1 MIHSFKI
8 IFRNFIRKPVYSLIT
23 LLGFTLGVMASLL
36 IYLWVLNEL
45 NYEKFH
51 PDYDRIYRV
60 LTLAKEGDE
69 VVKSAGCYRPVAKTL
84 KMTYPQIENA
94 TYLSFDSEDSPLKRD
109 RGGEKIEAR
118 CMSTNEDF
126 FDIFG
131 GFTFIEG
138 TPEKAFSNPSSTVLS
153 EEVARKLFGNEPAMG
168 KIVVS
173 DKFDPEIYT
182 VSGVVRIPKQ
192 SHIDF
197 GFIVSGKSSRYAFLE
212 DSWGDKA
219 HVRVYIKLAKNAV
232 IDDKFQNAITNH
244 LGRFTRMSDKL
255 VFQALTD
262 IHLHTNYQT
271 YHYDKNISN
280 SKYVW
285 IFSGLALLIVL
296 MAALNFSVLSV
307 ARSSERSTEI
317 GIKKVCGA
325 ERPDIIRQFMGEA
338 VMQTTAATLI
348 ALFFIWLILPWF
360 NVFTGQSLT
369 LNLSFGLMISMLLL
383 TVLVGIVAGIYPS
396 VYLSSLK
403 TTKIFRG
410 GSQTGSKS
418 NFTRMLVV
426 IQFSIATFFV
436 VATSVFIKQLN
447 YIQGKD
453 LGFDRKNIVVIP
465 TGLWYENKSFK
476 DELLKNPNIL
486 GVTATAYAPV
496 DFNWQVRLAVDHA
509 GRSDSI
515 RAAMIWADEDFAKTY
530 KLELIRG
537 QFLQIDFN
545 GFWNAQEADT
555 GRKPGGEERLSIPV
569 VINEA
574 AEKSIGYQNPIG
586 ERIGNYVIAGVVKDF
601 HFRPL
606 HYPIGPL
613 IITYDPQNIMTMNV
627 RIAGNNKAETLKFI
641 RDAYQKHRNSRGFS
655 YSYFDDLLAQ
665 KYQDEVRLRNLT
677 LIFSALA
684 IIIAMLGI
692 LGMAVFSCDRRTKEI
707 GIRKA
712 NGASMAEILFM
723 LNKEFLKWVVVAFVI
738 AIPVAW
744 YAMHRWLENFAYR
757 TELSWWIFVP
767 AACLI
772 IVTALVAVNWQTFR
786 VARRNPVKVL
796 KYE

>member
-1 MIHSFKI
+1 MIHPFKFI
-8 IFRNFIRKPVYSLIT
+8 LRNFIRKPVYSVIT
-23 LLGFTLGVMASLL
+23 LLGFTLGVMGSLL

-45 NYEKFH
+45 SYEKFH
-51 PDYDRIYRV
+51 PDYDHIYRV

-94 TYLSFDSEDSPLKRD
+94 TYLSFDSEDSPLKRE
-109 RGGEKIEAR
+109 RGGDKIEAR
-118 CMSTNEDF
+118 CVSTNEDF
-126 FDIFG
+126 FAIFG

-138 TPEKAFSNPSSTVLS
+138 TPETAFSKPSNTVLS
-153 EEVARKLFGNEPAMG
+153 EEVARKLFGHEPALG
-168 KIVVS
+168 KVVVS
-173 DKFDPEIYT
+173 DKYDDEIYI

-192 SHIDF
+192 SHFDF
-197 GFIVSGKSSRYAFLE
+197 GFVVSGKSSRYAYLE

-219 HVRVYIKLAKNAV
+219 HVHVYIKLAKNAL
-232 IDDKFQNAITNH
+232 IDNKFLDGITNH
-244 LGRFTRMSDKL
+244 LGRFSRLSDKL

-285 IFSGLALLIVL
+285 IFSGLALLIIL

-325 ERPDIIRQFMGEA
+325 GRPDIIRQFMGEA
-338 VMQTTAATLI
+338 VVQTTAATLI

-360 NVFTGQSLT
+360 NAFTGQTLT
-369 LNLSFGLMISMLLL
+369 LKLSFGLMIIILLL
-383 TVLVGIVAGIYPS
+383 TVLVGIGAGIYPS
-396 VYLSSLK
+396 LYLSSLK
-403 TTKIFRG
+403 TARIFRG

-418 NFTRMLVV
+418 NFTRLLVV

-436 VATSVFIKQLN
+436 IATSVFIKQLN

-453 LGFDRKNIVVIP
+453 LGFDRNNIVVIP
-465 TGLWYENKSFK
+465 TGLWYDNKSFK
-476 DELLKNPNIL
+476 DELLKNPNVL

-496 DFNWQVRLAVDHA
+496 DFNWQVRFAVNHA

-515 RAAMIWADEDFAKTY
+515 RAAMIWADEYFARTY
-530 KLELIRG
+530 KLEIVKG
-537 QFLQIDFN
+537 QFLRMDFN
-545 GFWNAQEADT
+545 GFWNAMEADT
-555 GRKPGGEERLSIPV
+555 GRKQAEEERISLPV
-569 VINEA
+569 VINET
-574 AEKSIGYQNPIG
+574 AEKRIGYQNPIG
-586 ERIGNYVIAGVVKDF
+586 ERIGNWVIVGVVKDF

-613 IITYDPQNIMTMNV
+613 ILTYDPQNIMTMNV
-627 RIAGNNKAETLKFI
+627 RIAANNRAETLKFI
-641 RDAYQKHRNSRGFS
+641 RDVYRKHRKSRGFS

-712 NGASMAEILFM
+712 NGASMPEILIM

-744 YAMHRWLENFAYR
+744 YTMHQWIENFAYR
-757 TELSWWIFVP
+757 TELSWWIFLL
-767 AACLI
+767 AACLTMI
-772 IVTALVAVNWQTFR
+772 TALISVNWQTFR
-786 VARRNPVKVL
+786 VARRNPVEAL
-796 KYE
+796 RDE

>member
-1 MIHSFKI
+1 MIHPLKI
-8 IFRNFIRKPVYSLIT
+8 IFRSFIHKPVYSLIT
-23 LLGFTLGVMASLL
+23 LLGFTFGVMASLL
-36 IYLWVLNEL
+36 ICLWVLNEL
-45 NYEKFH
+45 SYEKFH
-51 PDYDRIYRV
+51 PGHERIYRV

-84 KMTYPQIENA
+84 KMSYPQIENA
-94 TYLSFDSEDSPLKRD
+94 TYLSFDSEDSPLKREQ
-109 RGGEKIEAR
+109 GGEKIEAR
-118 CMSTNEDF
+118 RISTNEDF
-126 FDIFG
+126 FAIFS

-138 TPEKAFSNPSSTVLS
+138 TPQTAFSNPSNTVLS
-153 EEVARKLFGNEPAMG
+153 EVVARKLFGREPALG

-173 DKFDPEIYT
+173 DKYDPEIYT

-197 GFIVSGKSSRYAFLE
+197 GFVVSGKNSRYAYLE

-219 HVRVYIKLAKNAV
+219 HVHVYIKLAKNAW
-232 IDDKFQNAITNH
+232 IDDKFLDGITNH
-244 LGRFTRMSDKL
+244 LGRFSRLSDKL

-262 IHLHTNYQT
+262 IHLHTSYQT
-271 YHYDKNISN
+271 YLYDKNIS
-280 SKYVW
+280 SYKYVW
-285 IFSGLALLIVL
+285 IFSGLALLIIL
-296 MAALNFSVLSV
+296 MAALNFSMLSV
-307 ARSSERSTEI
+307 ARASERSTEI

-338 VMQTTAATLI
+338 VLQTTAASLI

-360 NVFTGQSLT
+360 NVFTGQYLT
-369 LNLSFGLMISMLLL
+369 LKLSSGMVISIFVL
-383 TVLVGIVAGIYPS
+383 TVMVGIVAGIYPS
-396 VYLSSLK
+396 LYLSSLK
-403 TTKIFRG
+403 TARIFRG

-418 NFTRMLVV
+418 NFTRLLVV
-426 IQFSIATFFV
+426 IQFSIATFFI

-453 LGFDRKNIVVIP
+453 LGFDRNNIVVIP

-476 DELLKNPNIL
+476 DELLKNPSVL

-496 DFNWQVRLAVDHA
+496 DFNWEVRLAVDHA

-530 KLELIRG
+530 KLELVKG
-537 QFLQIDFN
+537 QFLRMDFN
-545 GFWNAQEADT
+545 GFWKALDTDT
-555 GRKPGGEERLSIPV
+555 GRKPGGINSYCLPA
-569 VINEA
+569 VINETA
-574 AEKSIGYQNPIG
+574 GKSIGYQNPIG
-586 ERIGNYVIAGVVKDF
+586 ERIGNYVIVGVVKDF

-606 HYPIGPL
+606 HHPIGPL

-627 RIAGNNKAETLKFI
+627 RIANTNRAETLKYI
-641 RDAYQKHRNSRGFS
+641 RDVYQKHRKSRGFS

-712 NGASMAEILFM
+712 NGASLAEILIM

-744 YAMHRWLENFAYR
+744 YVMYRWIENFAYR
-757 TELSWWIFVP
+757 TELSWWIFLL
-767 AACLI
+767 AACLTM
-772 IVTALVAVNWQTFR
+772 VTALIAVNWQTFR
-786 VARRNPVKVL
+786 VARRNPVEAL
-796 KYE
+796 RDE

>member
-1 MIHSFKI
+1 MIHPLKI
-8 IFRNFIRKPVYSLIT
+8 IFRSFIHKPLYSLIT
-23 LLGFTLGVMASLL
+23 LLGFTFGVMASLL

-45 NYEKFH
+45 SYEKFH
-51 PDYDRIYRV
+51 PDHDRIYRV
-60 LTLAKEGDE
+60 LTLAKEGDDI
-69 VVKSAGCYRPVAKTL
+69 VKSAGCYRPVAKTL
-84 KMTYPQIENA
+84 KMSYPQIEKA
-94 TYLSFDSEDSPLKRD
+94 TYLSFDSEDSPLKRNE
-109 RGGEKIEAR
+109 GGEKIEAR

-126 FDIFG
+126 FSIFS

-138 TPEKAFSNPSSTVLS
+138 SPRDAFSNPSNTVLS
-153 EEVARKLFGNEPAMG
+153 EEVARKLFGNEPALG
-168 KIVVS
+168 KTVIS
-173 DKFDPEIYT
+173 DKYDPLIYT

-197 GFIVSGKSSRYAFLE
+197 GFVVSGKSSRYAYVE

-219 HVRVYIKLAKNAV
+219 HVHVYIKLAKNAW
-232 IDDKFQNAITNH
+232 IDDKFLDGITNH
-244 LGRFTRMSDKL
+244 LGRFSRLSDKL

-271 YHYDKNISN
+271 YLYDKNIS
-280 SKYVW
+280 SYKYVW
-285 IFSGLALLIVL
+285 IFSGLALLIIL

-325 ERPDIIRQFMGEA
+325 ERPGIILQFMGEA
-338 VMQTTAATLI
+338 VLQTTAATLV
-348 ALFFIWLILPWF
+348 ALFLIWMILPWF
-360 NVFTGQSLT
+360 NMFTGQYLT
-369 LNLSFGLMISMLLL
+369 LNLSFGLLISILLL

-396 VYLSSLK
+396 LYLSSLK
-403 TTKIFRG
+403 TSRIFRG

-418 NFTRMLVV
+418 NFTRLLVV
-426 IQFSIATFFV
+426 IQFSIAAFFII
-436 VATSVFIKQLN
+436 ATSVFIKQLN

-453 LGFDRKNIVVIP
+453 LGFDRNNIVVIP

-496 DFNWQVRLAVDHA
+496 DFNWEIRLAVNHA

-530 KLELIRG
+530 KLDVVKG
-537 QFLQIDFN
+537 QFLRMDFN
-545 GFWNAQEADT
+545 SFWKE
-555 GRKPGGEERLSIPV
+555 GETNLPA
-569 VINEA
+569 VINET
-574 AEKSIGYQNPIG
+574 AEKIIGFQNPIG

-627 RIAGNNKAETLKFI
+627 RIAGKNRAETLKFI
-641 RDAYQKHRNSRGFS
+641 RDVYQKHRKSRGFS

-677 LIFSALA
+677 LIFSVLA

-712 NGASMAEILFM
+712 NGASLREILFM

-744 YAMHRWLENFAYR
+744 YAMHRWIENFAYR
-757 TELSWWIFVP
+757 TELSWWIFLL
-767 AACLI
+767 AACLTM
-772 IVTALVAVNWQTFR
+772 VTALIAVNWQTFR
-786 VARRNPVKVL
+786 VARRNPVEAL
-796 KYE
+796 RDE

>member
-1 MIHSFKI
+1 MINPFRI
-8 IFRNFIRKPVYSLIT
+8 VFRNLIRKPVYSLIT

-45 NYEKFH
+45 SYEKFH
-51 PDYDRIYRV
+51 PGHDRIYRV

-84 KMTYPQIENA
+84 KMTYPQIESA
-94 TYLSFDSEDSPLKRD
+94 TYLSFDSEDSPLKREQGD
-109 RGGEKIEAR
+109 EKIEAR

-126 FDIFG
+126 FAIFS
-131 GFTFIEG
+131 GFTFLEG
-138 TPEKAFSNPSSTVLS
+138 TPETAFSKPSNTVLS
-153 EEVARKLFGNEPAMG
+153 EEVARKLFGKEPALG

-173 DKFDPEIYT
+173 DKYDKNIYI

-192 SHIDF
+192 SHLDF
-197 GFIVSGKSSRYAFLE
+197 GFVVSGRCNRYAYLE

-219 HVRVYIKLAKNAV
+219 HVRVYFKLVKNAL
-232 IDDKFQNAITNH
+232 IDDKFLNSITNH
-244 LGRFTRMSDKL
+244 LNRFTRLKDKL
-255 VFQALTD
+255 VFQPLTD
-262 IHLHTNYQT
+262 IHLHTDYQT
-271 YHYDKNISN
+271 YLYDKNISN

-285 IFSGLALLIVL
+285 IFSGLALLIIL

-325 ERPDIIRQFMGEA
+325 ERSGIILQFMGEA
-338 VMQTTAATLI
+338 VVQTTAATLI
-348 ALFFIWLILPWF
+348 ALFLTCLILPWF

-369 LNLSFGLMISMLLL
+369 LKYSFGLMISMLLL

-396 VYLSSLK
+396 LYLSSLK
-403 TTKIFRG
+403 TTRIFRG

-418 NFTRMLVV
+418 IFTRLLVV
-426 IQFSIATFFV
+426 IQFSIAAFFIIV
-436 VATSVFIKQLN
+436 TSFFIKQLN

-465 TGLWYENKSFK
+465 TGLWYENRSFK
-476 DELLKNPNIL
+476 DELLKNTNIL
-486 GVTATAYAPV
+486 GVTATANAPI
-496 DFNWQVRLAVDHA
+496 DFNWQVRLAIDHA

-530 KLELIRG
+530 KLEIVKG
-537 QFLQIDFN
+537 QFLRMDFD
-545 GFWNAQEADT
+545 GFWKALEADT
-555 GRKPGGEERLSIPV
+555 GRKPLGEERFSLPA

-574 AEKSIGYQNPIG
+574 AEKAFGYKNPIG
-586 ERIGNYVIAGVVKDF
+586 ERIGNYVIVGVVKDF

-613 IITYDPQNIMTMNV
+613 ILTYDPQNIMTMNV
-627 RIAGNNKAETLKFI
+627 RISDNNRAETLKFI
-641 RDAYQKHRNSRGFS
+641 RDVYRKHRHSRGFS
-655 YSYFDDLLAQ
+655 YSYFDDLMAR

-692 LGMAVFSCDRRTKEI
+692 LGMAVFSCNRRTKEI

-712 NGASMAEILFM
+712 NGASISEILFM
-723 LNKEFLKWVVVAFVI
+723 LNKEFLKWVVVAFLI

-744 YAMHRWLENFAYR
+744 YAMYQWIGNFAYR
-757 TELSWWIFVP
+757 TGLSWWVFLL
-767 AACLI
+767 AACLTLF
-772 IVTALVAVNWQTFR
+772 TALIAVNWHAFS
-786 VARRNPVKVL
+786 VARRNPVEAL
-796 KYE
+796 RDE

>member
-1 MIHSFKI
+1 MIHPLRI
-8 IFRNFIRKPVYSLIT
+8 IFRSFIHKPVYSLIT
-23 LLGFTLGVMASLL
+23 LFGFTFGVMASVL

-45 NYEKFH
+45 SYEKFH
-51 PDYDRIYRV
+51 PGHERIYRV

-84 KMTYPQIENA
+84 KMSYPQVENA
-94 TYLSFDSEDSPLKRD
+94 TYISFDSEDSPLKRD
-109 RGGEKIEAR
+109 QGSEKIEAR
-118 CMSTNEDF
+118 CISTNEDF
-126 FDIFG
+126 FAIFG

-138 TPEKAFSNPSSTVLS
+138 TPQKAFSNPSNTVLS
-153 EEVARKLFGNEPAMG
+153 EEVARKLFGNEPALG

-173 DKFDPEIYT
+173 DKYDPEIYT

-197 GFIVSGKSSRYAFLE
+197 GFVVSGKSSRYAYLE

-219 HVRVYIKLAKNAV
+219 HVHVYIKLAKNAR
-232 IDDKFQNAITNH
+232 IDDKFLDDIANH
-244 LGRFTRMSDKL
+244 LGRFSKLSDKL

-271 YHYDKNISN
+271 YLYDKNIS
-280 SKYVW
+280 SYKYVW
-285 IFSGLALLIVL
+285 IFSGLALLISL

-325 ERPDIIRQFMGEA
+325 ERPEIIMQFMGEA
-338 VMQTTAATLI
+338 VLQTTAATLI
-348 ALFFIWLILPWF
+348 AMFLIWLILPWF
-360 NVFTGQSLT
+360 NMFTGQYLT
-369 LNLSFGLMISMLLL
+369 LKLSFGLFISMLLI
-383 TVLVGIVAGIYPS
+383 TVLVGMVAGIYPS
-396 VYLSSLK
+396 LYLSSLK
-403 TTKIFRG
+403 TSRIFRG
-410 GSQTGSKS
+410 GNQTGSKS
-418 NFTRMLVV
+418 NFTRLLVV
-426 IQFSIATFFV
+426 IQFSIAAFFII
-436 VATSVFIKQLN
+436 ATSFFIKQLN

-453 LGFDRKNIVVIP
+453 LGFDQNNIVVIP

-496 DFNWQVRLAVDHA
+496 DFNWQVRLAVNHA
-509 GRSDSI
+509 GRTDSI

-530 KLELIRG
+530 KLEIKKG
-537 QFLQIDFN
+537 QFLRMDFN
-545 GFWNAQEADT
+545 GFWKALDADT
-555 GRKPGGEERLSIPV
+555 GRKPGGINSYCLPA
-569 VINEA
+569 VINET

-586 ERIGNYVIAGVVKDF
+586 ERIGNYVIVGVVKDF

-606 HYPIGPL
+606 HHSIGPL
-613 IITYDPQNIMTMNV
+613 ILTCDPQNIMTMNV
-627 RIAGNNKAETLKFI
+627 RIADKNQAETLKFI
-641 RDAYQKHRNSRGFS
+641 RDVYQKHRKSRGFS

-677 LIFSALA
+677 LIFSVLA

-712 NGASMAEILFM
+712 NGASLPEILFM
-723 LNKEFLKWVVVAFVI
+723 LNKEFLKWVAMAFVI

-744 YAMHRWLENFAYR
+744 YAMQRWLENFAYR
-757 TELSWWIFVP
+757 TELSWWIFLL
-767 AACLI
+767 AACLTM
-772 IVTALVAVNWQTFR
+772 VTALIAVNWQTFR
-786 VARRNPVKVL
+786 VARRNPVESL
-796 KYE
+796 RDE

>member
-1 MIHSFKI
+1 MIQPFKI
-8 IFRNFIRKPVYSLIT
+8 TIRRFSHKPVYSLIT
-23 LLGFTLGVMASLL
+23 LLGFTIGVTASLL
-36 IYLWVLNEL
+36 IYLWVLHEL
-45 NYEKFH
+45 SYEKFH
-51 PDYDRIYRV
+51 PDHDRIYRV

-69 VVKSAGCYRPVAKTL
+69 IVKSAGCYRPVAKTL

-109 RGGEKIEAR
+109 KGSEKIEAR
-118 CMSTNEDF
+118 CMSTNDDF
-126 FDIFG
+126 FAIFG
-131 GFTFIEG
+131 GFSFIEG
-138 TPEKAFSNPSSTVLS
+138 SPETAFSKPSNTVLS
-153 EEVARKLFGNEPAMG
+153 EEVARKLFGNEPALG

-173 DKFDPEIYT
+173 DKYDPEIYT
-182 VSGVVRIPKQ
+182 VSGVVRIPRQ

-197 GFIVSGKSSRYAFLE
+197 GFVVSGKSSRYAYLE

-219 HVRVYIKLAKNAV
+219 HVHVYIKLAKNAL
-232 IDDKFQNAITNH
+232 IDDKFLDGITNH
-244 LGRFTRMSDKL
+244 LGRFSRLSDKL

-271 YHYDKNISN
+271 NLYDKNIS
-280 SKYVW
+280 SYKYVW
-285 IFSGLALLIVL
+285 IFSGLALLIIL

-325 ERPDIIRQFMGEA
+325 GRPDIIRQFMGEA
-338 VMQTTAATLI
+338 VLQTTAATLI
-348 ALFFIWLILPWF
+348 ALFLMWLILPWF
-360 NVFTGQSLT
+360 NVFTGQYLT
-369 LNLSFGLMISMLLL
+369 LELSFGLVISMLVI
-383 TVLVGIVAGIYPS
+383 TVLVGMVAGIYPS
-396 VYLSSLK
+396 FYLSSLK
-403 TTKIFRG
+403 TSRIFRG
-410 GSQTGSKS
+410 GSQTGSKN
-418 NFTRMLVV
+418 NFTRLLVV
-426 IQFSIATFFV
+426 IQFSIAAFFII
-436 VATSVFIKQLN
+436 ATSVFIKQLN

-453 LGFDRKNIVVIP
+453 LGFDRNNIVVIP

-496 DFNWQVRLAVDHA
+496 DFNWEVRLAVNHA
-509 GRSDSI
+509 GRPDSI

-530 KLELIRG
+530 KLEIVKG
-537 QFLQIDFN
+537 QFLQMDFDS
-545 GFWNAQEADT
+545 FWKE
-555 GRKPGGEERLSIPV
+555 GETNLPA
-569 VINEA
+569 VINET
-574 AEKSIGYQNPIG
+574 AEKIIGYQNPIG
-586 ERIGNYVIAGVVKDF
+586 ERIGNFVIAGVVKDF

-627 RIAGNNKAETLKFI
+627 RIADRNRAETLKFI
-641 RDAYQKHRNSRGFS
+641 SDTYKKYRESRGFS
-655 YSYFDDLLAQ
+655 YRYFDDLLAQ

-684 IIIAMLGI
+684 VIIAMLGI
-692 LGMAVFSCDRRTKEI
+692 MGMALFSCDRRTKEI

-712 NGASMAEILFM
+712 NGASLPEILFM
-723 LNKEFLKWVVVAFVI
+723 LNKEFLKWVMVAFVI

-744 YAMHRWLENFAYR
+744 YTMHRWIENFAYR
-757 TELSWWIFVP
+757 TELSWWIYLL

-772 IVTALVAVNWQTFR
+772 MVTALIAVNWQTFR
-786 VARRNPVKVL
+786 VARRNPTETL
-796 KYE
+796 RSE

>member
-1 MIHSFKI
+1 MIHSLKI

-36 IYLWVLNEL
+36 ICLWVLNEL
-45 NYEKFH
+45 SYEKFH

-69 VVKSAGCYRPVAKTL
+69 VVKSSGCYRPVAKTL

-118 CMSTNEDF
+118 CVSTNEDF
-126 FDIFG
+126 FDIFS

-138 TPEKAFSNPSSTVLS
+138 TPEIAFSKPTNTVLS
-153 EEVARKLFGNEPAMG
+153 EEVARKLFGDEPALG

-173 DKFDPEIYT
+173 DKYDQEIYT

-192 SHIDF
+192 SHITF
-197 GFIVSGKSSRYAFLE
+197 GFILSGKSSRYAFLE
-212 DSWGDKA
+212 DGWSDKA
-219 HVRVYIKLAKNAV
+219 HVHVYIKLAKNAL
-232 IDDKFQNAITNH
+232 IDNKFLDCITNH
-244 LGRFTRMSDKL
+244 LKRFSRLSDKL
-255 VFQALTD
+255 VFQPLTD
-262 IHLHTNYQT
+262 IHLHSHYQT
-271 YHYDKNISN
+271 HQYDKNISN
-280 SKYVW
+280 FKYVW

-338 VMQTTAATLI
+338 VLQTTAATLI
-348 ALFFIWLILPWF
+348 ALFFIWVILPWF
-360 NVFTGQSLT
+360 NLFTGQFLT
-369 LNLSFGLMISMLLL
+369 LKLSFGLMTIILLL

-396 VYLSSLK
+396 LYLSSLK
-403 TTKIFRG
+403 TARIFRG
-410 GSQTGSKS
+410 GSQNGSKS
-418 NFTRMLVV
+418 NFTRFLVV
-426 IQFSIATFFV
+426 IQFSIATFFII
-436 VATSVFIKQLN
+436 ATSFFIKQLN

-453 LGFDRKNIVVIP
+453 LGFDRNNIVVIP
-465 TGLWYENKSFK
+465 TGLWYENRSFK
-476 DELLKNPNIL
+476 DELMKNPNIL

-509 GRSDSI
+509 GRNDSI

-530 KLELIRG
+530 KLELIKG
-537 QFLQIDFN
+537 QFLQMDFT
-545 GFWNAQEADT
+545 GFWKALEAET
-555 GRKPGGEERLSIPV
+555 GHKPAAEEPVSLPV
-569 VINEA
+569 VINET

-586 ERIGNYVIAGVVKDF
+586 ERIGNFVIVGVVKDF

-613 IITYDPQNIMTMNV
+613 ILTYDPQNIMTMNV
-627 RIAGNNKAETLKFI
+627 RIADHNRAATLKFI
-641 RDAYQKHRNSRGFS
+641 SDTYRKHRDSRGFS
-655 YSYFDDLLAQ
+655 YSFFDDLLAQ

-712 NGASMAEILFM
+712 NGASIAEILFM
-723 LNKEFLKWVVVAFVI
+723 LNREFLKWVVVAFII

-744 YAMHRWLENFAYR
+744 YTMHWWIENFAYR
-757 TELSWWIFVP
+757 TELSWWVFLL
-767 AACLI
+767 AACL
-772 IVTALVAVNWQTFR
+772 TLFMALVAVNWQTFK
-786 VARRNPVKVL
+786 VARRNPVEAL
-796 KYE
+796 RDE